1 MPIHQS
7 RQNGKSS
14 AMANVQRRANAA
26 KSASNAIHSPHNGQQ
41 LTAASMMN
49 LQGTIG
55 NRGVQRMI
63 SGSQDHS
70 VGSRFPIQTKMAVGP
85 VGDKYE
91 QEADKVASQ
100 VVQQLQT
107 KPATDSVQR
116 MEQSEEESE
125 ELQMKPA
132 ESIQRMELPEEE
144 SEELQMKPAVE
155 SIQRMELPEEESEE
169 LQMKPAAETI
179 QRMELPEEESE
190 ELQMK
195 PAAETIQRMELP
207 EEESEELQMKP
218 AAETIQ
224 RMELPEEESE
234 ELQMKPAA
242 ESIQRMELP
251 EEESEELQMKPAAET
266 IQRMELPEEESEE
279 LQMKPAA
286 ETIQRMELPEEESE
300 ELQMKPATDSIQRM
314 ELPEE
319 ESEELQMKPEAGGG
333 FDVTPSVEQ
342 RIQAKSGAGSQ
353 MDSKTRSGMEQAMG
367 ADFSDV
373 SIHNDAE
380 SGKLNEEIGAQ
391 AFTQGNDVFFS
402 NGKYDPSSPQGQEL
416 LAHELTHVVQ
426 QRGK

>member
-14 AMANVQRRANAA
+14 AMANVQRRSNSA

-63 SGSQDHS
+63 SGSQDHG

-132 ESIQRMELPEEE
+132 AES
-144 SEELQMKPAVE
+144 
-155 SIQRMELPEEESEE
+155 
-169 LQMKPAAETI
+169 
-179 QRMELPEEESE
+179 
-190 ELQMK
+190 
-195 PAAETIQRMELP
+195 
-207 EEESEELQMKP
+207 
-218 AAETIQ
+218 IQ

-251 EEESEELQMKPAAET
+251 EEESEELQMKPAAES
-266 IQRMELPEEESEE
+266 IQRMEQSEEESEELQMKPAAESIQRMEQSEEESEE

-300 ELQMKPATDSIQRM
+300 ELQMKPAAETIQRM